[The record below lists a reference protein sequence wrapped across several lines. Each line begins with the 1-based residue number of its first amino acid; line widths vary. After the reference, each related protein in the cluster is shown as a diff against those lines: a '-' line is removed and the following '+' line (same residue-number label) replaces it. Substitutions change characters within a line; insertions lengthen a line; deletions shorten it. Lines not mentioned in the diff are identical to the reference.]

1 MKRFALLVGLSLAA
15 ALAGATQARIEPGN
29 WEFSLES
36 PLQSSPNGGPV
47 VKQRCLTPEE
57 AADPQKVLSEARGS
71 DKCQLS
77 NVRDS
82 GTDYKFDVACT
93 GNVPIH
99 GSGSVR
105 YTPTTLDGEVDLI
118 GETRGLR
125 LKTRSFVSGRKLG
138 PCNK

>member
-1 MKRFALLVGLSLAA
+1 MLVAGSAHAA
-15 ALAGATQARIEPGN
+15 IEPGN

-36 PLQSSPNGGPV
+36 PLTGNASGPT

-57 AADPQKVLSEARGS
+57 AADPKKVLAEARGS

-77 NVRDS
+77 NVVDS
-82 GTDYKFDVACT
+82 GSDYKFDVACT

-99 GSGSVR
+99 GSGNVR
-105 YTPTTLDGEVDLI
+105 YTPTTLDGEVDLV

-138 PCNK
+138 PCSATKSDK